1 VSAVS
6 GQERLARAALSFLA
20 EPGDPVLGALLRCWG
35 PAEIVAA
42 VSASGDARAT
52 PLQPGAASPVWN
64 VLSSGGGRGLARSR
78 PRRG

>member
-42 VSASGDARAT
+42 VSASGDARAG
-52 PLQPGAASPVWN
+52 PGAASPVWN